1 MVAKPAEVAEVATPA
16 KVRESIVLPA
26 EVAPMDDK

>member
-1 MVAKPAEVAEVATPA
+1 MIAKPAEVATPA

-26 EVAPMDDK
+26 KVTPMDDK